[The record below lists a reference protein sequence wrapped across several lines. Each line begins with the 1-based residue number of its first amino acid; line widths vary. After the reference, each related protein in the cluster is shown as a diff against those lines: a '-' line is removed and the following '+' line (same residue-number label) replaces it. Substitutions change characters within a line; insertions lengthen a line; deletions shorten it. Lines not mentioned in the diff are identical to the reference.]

1 MNCMSHAECNMTQ
14 VECGTVGCPA
24 ACAGAAAGVG
34 GFGTAA
40 SVGGF
45 AAAACVGRFGAAP
58 KAVASAGGLVASCV
72 FAGGLEAGG
81 GGLID
86 AKAPVVAAFGAVVR
100 PKSGLGSCDASG
112 AKCSGA
118 TDGPGRGT
126 AGSAAAAAAA
136 RSGAAAAD
144 ARSVGASGAAS
155 AGSLWTGEALERDL
169 EAERRWR
176 RPGRSSS
183 PDLHV
188 HVQCMK
194 HDMNMSMT

>member
-14 VECGTVGCPA
+14 VECGTVGP
-24 ACAGAAAGVG
+24 AGAATGCA
-34 GFGTAA
+34 
-40 SVGGF
+40 
-45 AAAACVGRFGAAP
+45 
-58 KAVASAGGLVASCV
+58 

-118 TDGPGRGT
+118 ADGPGRGT
-126 AGSAAAAAAA
+126 AGAAAAAADA

-144 ARSVGASGAAS
+144 ARSVGASGAS

-169 EAERRWR
+169 EAERRWW
-176 RPGRSSS
+176 RPGRSSG

>member
-1 MNCMSHAECNMTQ
+1 MSHAECNMTQ

-45 AAAACVGRFGAAP
+45 AAAACVGGFGAAP
-58 KAVASAGGLVASCV
+58 KAVAGAGGLVAGCV

-118 TDGPGRGT
+118 TDGPGVRTGVWVLEIEIVIHIVKELPLKGPTNHTLQRGCQ
-126 AGSAAAAAAA
+126 A
-136 RSGAAAAD
+136 
-144 ARSVGASGAAS
+144 
-155 AGSLWTGEALERDL
+155 
-169 EAERRWR
+169 
-176 RPGRSSS
+176 
-183 PDLHV
+183 
-188 HVQCMK
+188 Q
-194 HDMNMSMT
+194 

>member
-14 VECGTVGCPA
+14 VECGTVGP
-24 ACAGAAAGVG
+24 AGAAA
-34 GFGTAA
+34 A
-40 SVGGF
+40 GF
-45 AAAACVGRFGAAP
+45 AAAAAGGFGAAP
-58 KAVASAGGLVASCV
+58 KAVAGAGGLATGCA

-126 AGSAAAAAAA
+126 AGSAAAAAA

-144 ARSVGASGAAS
+144 ARSVGASGAS

-169 EAERRWR
+169 EAERRWW